1 MGTKPN
7 VEEGGQPWEAVPPTG
22 PILRPATAAEYLGLS
37 VSGYYKQAAR
47 GLVPMPIVIG
57 RRASGVPRPW
67 LDAVIASRAPAVG
80 GAL

>member
-1 MGTKPN
+1 MTTKPTI
-7 VEEGGQPWEAVPPTG
+7 EEPSPPWGDVPPTG

-47 GLVPMPIVIG
+47 GLVPMPITIG

-67 LDAVIASRAPAVG
+67 LDSVIASRALATG